1 MAVFK
6 IDDKFTS
13 SVSDDYN
20 NDSDFIQHIVL
31 SGHTSY
37 ASVMSLADSDNVAS
51 WMAIKDSCAAIL
63 QTSTYTNFNSEDQ
76 SIERSTNWPGDSP
89 NDSTYFSMYRA
100 EIDKLNPSG
109 SFRTTTFVR
118 RTIRVGTGVDSDG
131 NNWGS

>member
-1 MAVFK
+1 MSHFG
-6 IDDKFTS
+6 IDDRFTS
-13 SVSDDYN
+13 SVSDDYD

-76 SIERSTNWPGDSP
+76 SIERSTNWPGDSS

-109 SFRTTTFVR
+109 SFRIMPCIR
-118 RTIRVGTGVDSDG
+118 RTIRIGNQTDSDG